1 MCSLLAE
8 GLRRNRKAI
17 LRDLDPSKSWN
28 YLYQEGIFDLD
39 DIEEV
44 KAEKTRKKKAEAL
57 LEKVE
62 HSGPDGI
69 AVFAETLRESQRH
82 LFDLLHRV
90 NDTGSHGGQLKAG
103 TTNLYSMFNDDDF
116 VVVTEKE
123 WFWQSTF

>member
-17 LRDLDPSKSWN
+17 LQDLDPSKSWN

-44 KAEKTRKKKAEAL
+44 KAERTRKKKAEAL

-62 HSGPDGI
+62 RSGPGGI
-69 AVFAETLRESQRH
+69 AVFAETLRESHRH
-82 LFDLLHRV
+82 LFDLLQRFI
-90 NDTGSHGGQLKAG
+90 NETGSHEGQLQAG
-103 TTNLYSMFNDDDF
+103 KTGPHSMFYEDDDI
-116 VVVTEKE
+116 VVLMGKE
-123 WFWQSTF
+123 

>member
-1 MCSLLAE
+1 MCSPFLAE

-39 DIEEV
+39 DLDEV

-62 HSGPDGI
+62 HSGPEGI
-69 AVFAETLRESQRH
+69 AVFAQTLRESQPH
-82 LFDLLHRV
+82 LFDLLQMV
-90 NDTGSHGGQLKAG
+90 NNTGSHGGRMQIQAG
-103 TTNLYSMFNDDDF
+103 TTKLRSIFNDNDF
-116 VVVTEKE
+116 VVEIGKE
-123 WFWQSTF
+123 

>member
-1 MCSLLAE
+1 MCSPLAE

-17 LRDLDPSKSWN
+17 LKDLDPSKSWN

-44 KAEKTRKKKAEAL
+44 KAERTRKKKAEAL

-62 HSGPDGI
+62 HAGPVGI

-82 LFDLLHRV
+82 LFDLLQSFI
-90 NDTGSHGGQLKAG
+90 NDTGSYGSQLQAG
-103 TTNLYSMFNDDDF
+103 KTGLFNDDDF
-116 VVVTEKE
+116 VVLMEKE
-123 WFWQSTF
+123 